1 MTWCFMHIGKLVQHQ
16 IYWNIELTPI
26 MHLCSSIKKFH
37 WIWFLVNWCCITFWW
52 FYCFTMPY
60 LCFYQV
66 PSIGPPQTSSDSS
79 LLSSGQKQ
87 KITRFSDAVMVIVK
101 HKRRKTRESQVSK
114 IKQELDEDQQKPT
127 PKADKKLEY
136 VILKAYRKTNQLQ
149 MFLHAVRV

>member
-1 MTWCFMHIGKLVQHQ
+1 
-16 IYWNIELTPI
+16 
-26 MHLCSSIKKFH
+26 
-37 WIWFLVNWCCITFWW
+37 
-52 FYCFTMPY
+52 MPY

-114 IKQELDEDQQKPT
+114 IKQDLDEDQQKPT

-136 VILKAYRKTNQLQ
+136 VIRKA
-149 MFLHAVRV
+149 